1 MTILM
6 NLIVDGISLFA
17 AYSLNFI
24 VCDLMYHDFH
34 LQQALKGSYWF
45 ILGPVLYLFG
55 PTLAW
60 VDAWLKTI
68 INKERNKIK
77 GIVSGAWHSID
88 PFDLLV
94 VPKAIS
100 LNTLFSDGAIKR
112 QQENIEYLKEIGR
125 II

>member
-45 ILGPVLYLFG
+45 ILGPVLYVFG
-55 PTLAW
+55 PGLAW
-60 VDAWLKTI
+60 VEAWIKTI
-68 INKERNKIK
+68 VAKEKNKIK
-77 GIVSGAWHSID
+77 GVFENAWHNID
-88 PFDLLV
+88 PFDLAV
-94 VPKAIS
+94 VPKTVMQQ
-100 LNTLFSDGAIKR
+100 TLFTDEAIKL
-112 QQENIEYLKEIGR
+112 QQENLEYLREIGR
-125 II
+125 Q